1 MEKPRYAMIMQ
12 SIEKEI
18 ADGKLEPHTLLPSE
32 AELSKQYEV
41 SNITV
46 RRALNELV
54 HKGLIYR
61 LKGKGSFVKER
72 EPDAEPSGAD
82 NGSTAPGTANGA
94 AVAAAD
100 YVALVMPHTTQL
112 GRGAETVVGLE
123 RQLTAAG
130 YRLSLHFTGGDWKR
144 ERDIIDEVIRS
155 GVAGIVLVAASN
167 HTNLDL
173 LNKLALRNFPL
184 VILDQHFEGIPL
196 NYVLTNNYEGGYRA
210 GAYLAEQGLQE
221 IYYVTDTEIV
231 SSTTVRDRYFGFC
244 KALYEHQVELSD
256 EHLLTI
262 SMLNNDV
269 ILREVNEHGYTGASS
284 LQELKALLDRYAAAG
299 KRIAFHTANDY
310 LGIHLVKMAL
320 DMGLQVPGEVAVVG
334 FDNIEHCAYIEVPL
348 TTIDYNF
355 NDIGEGAGKLLLEQI
370 ADPGGSTQTIYIDT
384 VLVPRKST

>member
-1 MEKPRYAMIMQ
+1 MEKPRYAIIMQ

-61 LKGKGSFVKER
+61 LKGKGSFVKEQ
-72 EPDAEPSGAD
+72 EADAEPSGTD
-82 NGSTAPGTANGA
+82 NSTAHGSGNGA
-94 AVAAAD
+94 AAAG

-123 RQLTAAG
+123 RELTAAG

-144 ERDIIDEVIRS
+144 EREIIDEVIRS

-167 HTNLDL
+167 HTNLDV

-210 GAYLAEQGLQE
+210 GAYLAELGLQE
-221 IYYVTDTEIV
+221 IYYVTDTGIV

-262 SMLNNDV
+262 SMLNNDI
-269 ILREVNEHGYTGASS
+269 ILREVNEHGYTGAPS
-284 LQELKALLDRYAAAG
+284 LKEIKALLDRYSAPG
-299 KRIAFHTANDY
+299 KRIGFHTANDY

-348 TTIDYNF
+348 TTVDYNF

-370 ADPGGSTQTIYIDT
+370 AEPGASRQTIYIDT